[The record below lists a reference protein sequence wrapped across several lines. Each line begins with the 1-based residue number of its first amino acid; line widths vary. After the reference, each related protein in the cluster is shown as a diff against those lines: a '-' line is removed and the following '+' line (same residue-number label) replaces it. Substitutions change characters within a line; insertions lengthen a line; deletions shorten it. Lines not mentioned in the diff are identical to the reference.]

1 MILTIHPVD
10 PQPRKME
17 QVAEVLAR
25 DGVIAYP
32 TDTLYGLGC
41 LVSRKKAVD
50 RIQAMKGRDPKK
62 PMSILCADMEML
74 CRYTRHLD
82 TPTFRILKQMFPGP
96 YTAVLPCSREVPR
109 YLQNKQ
115 VVGLR
120 IPDHPFCRNLVALL
134 GEPIITTSAALP
146 DQSVL
151 NTAWDIEEE
160 QGGPVAVRE
169 LDGLGRAGPG
179 EDVKSRFLQDPLRQT
194 PDARVVIHDQDG
206 QRRAGHAGTARPV
219 GGPDDRLGRGLSHG
233 MLRSHPAP
241 GGRRGSLPAA

>member
-1 MILTIHPVD
+1 MILTLHPET
-10 PQPRKME
+10 PQVRQME
-17 QVAEVLAR
+17 RIAEILQR

-32 TDTLYGLGC
+32 TDTLFGLGC

-115 VVGLR
+115 TVGLR
-120 IPDHPFCRNLVALL
+120 IPDHVFCRAITHLV
-134 GEPIITTSAALP
+134 GEPIITTSCNASGEAPLAT
-146 DQSVL
+146 S
-151 NTAWDIEEE
+151 WEIEEAM
-160 QGGPVAVRE
+160 GNLLDAVV
-169 LDGLGRAGPG
+169 DCGDPSG
-179 EDVKSRFLQDPLRQT
+179 EASTVIDLTGDEPILLRQ
-194 PDARVVIHDQDG
+194 G
-206 QRRAGHAGTARPV
+206 AGIWP
-219 GGPDDRLGRGLSHG
+219 L
-233 MLRSHPAP
+233 
-241 GGRRGSLPAA
+241 